1 MLGDFYGIRDLWQLG
16 RMNKELMEKWS
27 NVFVFGGDCNG
38 KMVEGFNVFVISLL
52 YQKMWKVI

>member
-1 MLGDFYGIRDLWQLG
+1 
-16 RMNKELMEKWS
+16 MNKELMEKWS

-52 YQKMWKVI
+52 YWKMWKVI